1 MQEDQPQVR
10 SIGTRTYLVADVA
23 PLDVDGV
30 RTLLV
35 GSIMWAVAFVMLLP
49 FSGRLREDGHL
60 WWLWTCVAGF
70 GLGLLGWDFCR
81 RRRDRR
87 NADQDEPESLPGA

>member
-10 SIGTRTYLVADVA
+10 SIGRRTYLVADVA

-49 FSGRLREDGHL
+49 FSGRLREDGQL

-87 NADQDEPESLPGA
+87 QAGDETAPGPAA

>member
-1 MQEDQPQVR
+1 MPEEQPQTR
-10 SIGTRTYLVADVA
+10 SIGKRTYIVADVA

-35 GSIMWAVAFVMLLP
+35 GSILWALAFVMLLP
-49 FSGRLREDGHL
+49 FSGRLREDGQL

-87 NADQDEPESLPGA
+87 RADEEA

>member
-1 MQEDQPQVR
+1 MPEEQPQTR
-10 SIGTRTYLVADVA
+10 SIGKRTYIVADVA

-35 GSIMWAVAFVMLLP
+35 GSILWALAFVMLLP
-49 FSGRLREDGHL
+49 FSGRLREDGQL

-87 NADQDEPESLPGA
+87 QADESEDVP